1 MTCAGSW
8 DAPQVTGEDVDPTGL
23 TFTVTYTGGATKDV
37 TSDVTVSPAKWG
49 DTPGSQ
55 TATFSYTEGGLTKT
69 TTKAATVVAR
79 VADPVISCTE
89 NTVTMSC
96 DTDSA
101 TIHYTMDGTTPT
113 AESAAYSEGIAIT
126 EDTTFK
132 AIAVKDGMA
141 DSAVVTEE
149 CEYVAPVAPS
159 EEPSDNPE

>member
-55 TATFSYTEGGLTKT
+55 T
-69 TTKAATVVAR
+69 
-79 VADPVISCTE
+79 
-89 NTVTMSC
+89 
-96 DTDSA
+96 
-101 TIHYTMDGTTPT
+101 
-113 AESAAYSEGIAIT
+113 
-126 EDTTFK
+126 TTFK

-149 CEYVAPVAPS
+149 CEYVAPAAPS
-159 EEPSDNPE
+159 DDPSDNPE